1 MHLIARILSF
11 IILFTLYKETYES
24 NIQNN
29 KNDMQNT
36 YREHSNTNLQ
46 RARSY
51 SVIEGYSQQGGAK
64 IQNAGESC
72 YDELSCSVTAP
83 NDRYSLEAIRSLHRQ
98 LDDDE
103 NGAVDLS
110 ESDDFLREEL
120 QYESGAERRQK
131 AFHRNDDMHISVK
144 ELWEAW
150 VRSEV
155 HNWTIEQTVE
165 WLSVG
170 IGLPQY
176 AQTFIAN
183 NVNGATLPRLAVSNM
198 AYLSSV
204 LGIKDPIHKQKI
216 ALKAMDVVLFG
227 PPKESNNHI
236 KDIILVTLSL
246 GAIIGFWYAYK
257 MNKNSRRHL
266 KRMMRDMES
275 LQKAELALE
284 NLQKE
289 LERAR
294 QEQECATTQKAD
306 LERKLL
312 EQCGDGTE
320 LRTSYSDLEVS
331 QLKAEI
337 ELLRNELQRAE
348 GELEDR
354 CWSPPV
360 GLQQWLQ
367 LTHEIENKAYIKK
380 KLSAEKQLQS
390 AREAC
395 EKLRKKRS
403 SLVGAFVSTHGKSI
417 DEVDRSIVEARTLLN
432 EVTQE
437 LAERAHRWKKI
448 ELLCGFNIINN
459 RGFNAL
465 EAELYKG
472 AAINGRTLGSRGR
485 MSSQDDL
492 DEDNG
497 MFSLTAHGDST
508 AEADS
513 SGSEKLCGDD
523 ESTFASEPSSP
534 SVEFVVGGDQD
545 DVSEKSE
552 KSQKKLT
559 STNISRDKTIGYSGS
574 HEFHSEQELSV
585 RGGSVKSSLSDPS
598 LESPV
603 MPVIQAR
610 HRRPPQLSTVR
621 SSIAGQE
628 IFSTIS
634 GGTTCSLDE
643 EACSTDSN
651 STAADDSTISDKSIK
666 KNKLRF
672 PKFTRKSRHT
682 PPPEKHT

>member
-1 MHLIARILSF
+1 MHFIRRIVTVVTFFITFLITHESSGHESKNEITHSF
-11 IILFTLYKETYES
+11 
-24 NIQNN
+24 
-29 KNDMQNT
+29 
-36 YREHSNTNLQ
+36 REISSANLQ
-46 RARSY
+46 KSQSRSY
-51 SVIEGYSQQGGAK
+51 PILDGSNQQAHSK
-64 IQNAGESC
+64 LQSSSDSC
-72 YDELSCSVTAP
+72 YDELSCSVVAP
-83 NDRYSLEAIRSLHRQ
+83 NDKHGLEAIRLLHRQ

-103 NGAVDLS
+103 NGAVDPY

-176 AQTFIAN
+176 AQTFITN

-198 AYLSSV
+198 QYLSSV

-227 PPKESNNHI
+227 PPKELSNHI
-236 KDIILVTLSL
+236 KDGILVTLLL

-266 KRMMRDMES
+266 KRMIKDMES

-337 ELLRNELQRAE
+337 ELLRSELQRAE

-437 LAERAHRWKKI
+437 LAERVHRWKKI

-459 RGFNAL
+459 RGLNVL

-472 AAINGRTLGSRGR
+472 VINGRSLGSKDR
-485 MSSQDDL
+485 L
-492 DEDNG
+492 
-497 MFSLTAHGDST
+497 GDS
-508 AEADS
+508 AADADS
-513 SGSEKLCGDD
+513 SGSEKMGGDD
-523 ESTFASEPSSP
+523 ESTSSHVFTNEPTTLRSI
-534 SVEFVVGGDQD
+534 VEFVVGGDQD
-545 DVSEKSE
+545 DASDKEKC
-552 KSQKKLT
+552 QKKMSVST
-559 STNISRDKTIGYSGS
+559 SPRDRALMPYSAS
-574 HEFHSEQELSV
+574 QEFHSEHELTS
-585 RGGSVKSSLSDPS
+585 RSPIGNVKTSLSESS

-603 MPVIQAR
+603 MPVIQPR
-610 HRRPPQLSTVR
+610 HRRPP
-621 SSIAGQE
+621 
-628 IFSTIS
+628 TIS
-634 GGTTCSLDE
+634 STAMNRTAQHISQDSLTLPSPVGTGSTFDE

-651 STAADDSTISDKSIK
+651 STAADDGTLSDKSIK

-672 PKFTRKSRHT
+672 PKFSRKSRHT